1 MVILGVDYG
10 RKRIGLA
17 VGDSASGF
25 VFPLRTIE
33 LKKRQ
38 NPVAAVLEAAEAEH
52 AGHIVVGMPRRLDGK
67 TERPGEMEQE
77 VSTFVGELTAKT
89 ALTIDVEDER
99 LSTALAKRL
108 CQAAEG
114 KGATDKDAVSACV
127 ILESYI
133 LRTFRRD
140 DAEWLKDD

>member
-17 VGDSASGF
+17 VGDSVSGF

-33 LKKRQ
+33 LKKGQ
-38 NPVAAVLEAAEAEH
+38 DAVAAVLEASKAESAN
-52 AGHIVVGMPRRLDGK
+52 HIVVGMPRRLDGK

-77 VSTFVGELTAKT
+77 VAKFVGELASKT
-89 ALTIDVEDER
+89 ELTVDLEDER
-99 LSTALAKRL
+99 LSTAMAKRL
-108 CQAAEG
+108 CEAAE
-114 KGATDKDAVSACV
+114 KKARADRDAVAACV

-140 DAEWLKDD
+140 EGG